1 MTHMG
6 YTRPRQYRTKMTA
19 EDERATDPL
28 RTSITSVGD
37 IQSPVEREVA
47 SLVVLRGV
55 ELRPP
60 VPVGIDG
67 LIIGRSTD
75 ADLCI
80 EHDSISRQ
88 HCRVEA
94 TPEGYRI
101 RDLQSTNGT
110 FVNDRKV
117 DVAYLQDGDQIRTGR
132 VILKFVVGTVEGAY
146 HHELYRLVTLDP
158 LTQTFNRRHFEQE
171 LDREHSRASR
181 YGRTFSVI
189 VFDFD
194 HFKQINDTYGHLA
207 GDAVLKQLS
216 DAFRSRIRRDDVFA
230 RIGGEEFAVLCP
242 ESDVEG
248 ASHLASD
255 LNVLARKAAIEWDG
269 ATITATISLG
279 VAEWNGPDETAQA
292 LLDRADAR
300 LYDAKRLGRDRYCV

>member
-1 MTHMG
+1 
-6 YTRPRQYRTKMTA
+6 MTA

-47 SLVVLRGV
+47 SLVILRGV

-60 VPVGIDG
+60 VRLGLDG
-67 LIIGRSTD
+67 LVIGRSTD
-75 ADLCI
+75 ADLSI
-80 EHDSISRQ
+80 EHESISRQ

-110 FVNDRKV
+110 FVNDRKI
-117 DVAYLQDGDQIRTGR
+117 DMTYLRDGDQIRAGR

-171 LDREHSRASR
+171 LEREHSRSAR

-207 GDAVLKQLS
+207 GDAVLKHLS
-216 DAFRSRIRRDDVFA
+216 EIFRARIRRDDVFA

-242 ESDVEG
+242 ESDLEG

-255 LNVLARKAAIEWDG
+255 LNILARKARIDWDG
-269 ATITATISLG
+269 TPITATISLG
-279 VAEWNGPDETAQA
+279 VAEWSGAEETAQA
-292 LLDRADAR
+292 ILDRADAR
-300 LYDAKRLGRDRYCV
+300 LYDAKRLGRDRYCA

>member
-1 MTHMG
+1 
-6 YTRPRQYRTKMTA
+6 MTA

-37 IQSPVEREVA
+37 IQSPIERDVA
-47 SLVVLRGV
+47 SLVILRGV

-60 VPVGIDG
+60 VRLGLDG
-67 LIIGRSTD
+67 LVIGRSSE
-75 ADLCI
+75 ADFCI
-80 EHDSISRQ
+80 EHESISRQ
-88 HCRVEA
+88 HCRIEA
-94 TPEGYRI
+94 TPEGYRV

-110 FVNDRKV
+110 YVNDRRV
-117 DVAYLQDGDQIRTGR
+117 DVAYLRDGDQIRTGR
-132 VILKFVVGTVEGAY
+132 VILKFVVGTIEGAY

-158 LTQTFNRRHFEQE
+158 LTQAFNRRHFEQE
-171 LDREHSRASR
+171 LEREHSRASR

-194 HFKQINDTYGHLA
+194 HFKRINDTYGHLA

-216 DAFRSRIRRDDVFA
+216 EQFRARIRRDDVFA

-242 ESDVEG
+242 ESDLEG
-248 ASHLASD
+248 ASHLAAD
-255 LNVLARKAAIEWDG
+255 LNFLAKRARIEWEG
-269 ATITATISLG
+269 AIIPVTISLG
-279 VAEWNGPDETAQA
+279 VAEWSGPDELPKA

-300 LYDAKRLGRDRYCV
+300 LYEAKRTGRDRYCA